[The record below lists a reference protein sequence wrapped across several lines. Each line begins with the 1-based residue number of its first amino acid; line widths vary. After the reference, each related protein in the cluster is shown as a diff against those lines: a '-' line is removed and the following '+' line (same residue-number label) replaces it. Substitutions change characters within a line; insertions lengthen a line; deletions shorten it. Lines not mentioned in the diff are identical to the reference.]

1 MKLRSVYA
9 PKLILTAQAQFLRV
23 MTRVVEQFSRL
34 DLSDIAA
41 ANDLL
46 SRVAAYVRDFAD
58 EVSTGDTL
66 VDFEITKGLNDAAE
80 LIDAALTRNT
90 TKTLSDAAALLDTA
104 RLRLTRVLSDL
115 VQTGDVAKRMSG
127 KGLTETSKPLDLAK
141 LTPKSV
147 QADAV
152 SEYLESLS
160 FSAGMKINESGQYV
174 DGYGDYVDE
183 DYFLKTPQLLETAF
197 LFDVNKSLAEGA
209 AAADALSLAFSTLLT
224 DALDAPVDAILLRPL
239 LGLSESQALTE
250 SQLFAVGKFLT
261 ELATFT
267 DYTQLAARKRLT
279 DTQPV
284 ADVLTRIAAQY
295 RTLTDS
301 FGTTEAL
308 IRTLTKPLSD
318 SATPADAPK
327 KHLFLKLLEGGE
339 YAVSGYFEAD
349 DYVVGGIAAGDS
361 LTIA

>member
-9 PKLILTAQAQFLRV
+9 PKLILTAQAQFLRI
-23 MTRVVEQFSRL
+23 MTRVVEQFSQL
-34 DLSDIAA
+34 DLSDVATA
-41 ANDLL
+41 SDLL
-46 SRVAAYVRDFAD
+46 SRIASYVRDFAD
-58 EVSTGDTL
+58 EVNTGDVL
-66 VDFEITKGLNDAAE
+66 LDIELTKGLNDAAA
-80 LIDAALTRNT
+80 LIDTALTRHPSKALT
-90 TKTLSDAAALLDTA
+90 EAATLLDAA
-104 RLRLTRVLSDL
+104 RIRLTRVLSNL
-115 VQTGDVAKRMSG
+115 VQTGDSTRLAPG
-127 KGLTETSKPLDLAK
+127 KGITETSKTLDLAK
-141 LTPKSV
+141 LTPKLV

-160 FSAGMKINESGQYV
+160 LRAGLRISESGQYV
-174 DGYGDYVDE
+174 DGFGDYVDE

-197 LFDVNKSLAEGA
+197 LFDVNKALSEGA
-209 AAADALSLAFSTLLT
+209 AAADALSLAFSTLLA
-224 DALDAPVDAILLRPL
+224 DALDAPVDTIKLNPL
-239 LGLSESQALTE
+239 LGLAESQALTE

-279 DTQPV
+279 ETQSV
-284 ADVLTRIAAQY
+284 VDVLTRVATQY

-301 FGTTEAL
+301 FGTTESL
-308 IRTLTKPLSD
+308 IRTLAKSLSD

-339 YAVSGYFEAD
+339 YAESGYFEVD
-349 DYVVGGIAAGDS
+349 DYVVGGIATGDS